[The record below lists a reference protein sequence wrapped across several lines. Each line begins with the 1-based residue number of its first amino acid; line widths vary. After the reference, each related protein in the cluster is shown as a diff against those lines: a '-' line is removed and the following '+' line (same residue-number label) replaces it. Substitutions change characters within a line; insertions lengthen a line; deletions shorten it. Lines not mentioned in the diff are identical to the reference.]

1 MSLIKRIFTPF
12 EVVDRKVLSSI
23 AFFQVAILVIAWQFG
38 ISEKSFFPKFSEV
51 LMSLKELWQNGLFY
65 HILSSLALC
74 GKAIVIG
81 ILISSLVAYSST
93 IPFFRPIVR
102 FLSQLR
108 NNPIQGFTL
117 FLTTATGGGRN
128 LQISMMVIFMSFF
141 FITALASIINDIPE
155 EDINRRKAMK
165 MNRWQILWEVA
176 VKDRLDFL
184 LEVIRQNISIML
196 MMLVSVEA
204 MYKSFGG
211 IGALIT
217 DSNRGLNFPK
227 IFALQ
232 LVIFIVGISLD
243 AFLKYAIHQFPVN
256 VKRRN

>member
-1 MSLIKRIFTPF
+1 MSLLKKIFTPF
-12 EVVDRKVLSSI
+12 EIVDKKVLTTI
-23 AFFQVAILVIAWQFG
+23 ALFQLALLFLYWQYG
-38 ISEKSFFPKFSEV
+38 ISDTSFFPKLGDIF
-51 LMSLKELWQNGLFY
+51 LALKELWNNGLFY

-74 GKAIVIG
+74 GKAILIG
-81 ILISSLVAYSST
+81 IFISSILAYFST
-93 IPFFRPIVR
+93 IPFFKPIIK

-117 FLTTATGGGRN
+117 FLTTATGGGRS
-128 LQISMMVIFMSFF
+128 LQIAMLVIFMSFY
-141 FITALASIINDIPE
+141 FITALASIIAEIPE

-165 MNRWQILWEVA
+165 MGRWRILWEVA
-176 VKDRLDFL
+176 IKDRADYLF
-184 LEVIRQNISIML
+184 EVIRQNISIML

-232 LVIFIVGISLD
+232 IVIFILGISID
-243 AFLKYAIHQFPVN
+243 AFLRFIINQFPVN
-256 VKRRN
+256 NKRK

>member
-1 MSLIKRIFTPF
+1 ML
-12 EVVDRKVLSSI
+12 
-23 AFFQVAILVIAWQFG
+23 AFFQVSILLLVWAFAVPEQSFWPQLTDVLEAW
-38 ISEKSFFPKFSEV
+38 V
-51 LMSLKELWQNGLFY
+51 DLWESGLFFHAY
-65 HILSSLALC
+65 TSLQLC
-74 GKAIVIG
+74 FIAVSIGIVI
-81 ILISSLVAYSST
+81 SSFIAYSST
-93 IPFFRPIVR
+93 IPFFKPIVK

-128 LQISMMVIFMSFF
+128 LQISMLVIFMSFY
-141 FITALASIINDIPE
+141 FITALSSVIDEIPE
-155 EDINRRKAMK
+155 EDIFRRKAMK

-176 VKDRLDFL
+176 IKDRLDVL

-211 IGALIT
+211 LGALIN
-217 DSNRGLNFPK
+217 DSSRALNFPK

-232 LVIFIVGISLD
+232 ITIFILGLLLD
-243 AFLKYAIHQFPVN
+243 TFLRILLKQFPAQS
-256 VKRRN
+256 KKK

>member
-1 MSLIKRIFTPF
+1 MNFLRKIFTPF
-12 EVVDRKVLSSI
+12 EYVDNTVLYTI
-23 AFFQVAILVIAWQFG
+23 ALFQLGFLLLFWQFG
-38 ISEKSFFPKFSEV
+38 VSESSFFPKLSDV
-51 LMSLKELWQNGLFY
+51 IIALKELWYNGLFY
-65 HILSSLALC
+65 QILSSLALC
-74 GKAIVIG
+74 GKAIFIG
-81 ILISSLVAYSST
+81 IIISSLLAYFST
-93 IPFFRPIVR
+93 IPFFKPIVK

-117 FLTTATGGGRN
+117 FLTTATGGGRS
-128 LQISMMVIFMSFF
+128 LQIAMLVIFMSFY
-141 FITALASIINDIPE
+141 FITALASIIQDIPE

-165 MNRWQILWEVA
+165 MGRWRILWEVA
-176 VKDRLDFL
+176 VKDRADYLI
-184 LEVIRQNISIML
+184 EVIRQNISIML

-232 LVIFIVGISLD
+232 IVIFVIGITID
-243 AFLKYAIHQFPVN
+243 MFLRFVINQFPVN
-256 VKRRN
+256 NKRK